1 MDELIAVAE
10 AERPASPLY
19 VRESQ
24 RSTEE
29 QRAAVVALHKAKWST
44 RRIARHVHMSPTTVT
59 AILAR
64 WRATGS
70 PGSGARSGRPRA
82 TDEETNVA
90 IVQSAADDP
99 FLTPC
104 RIKRQLELACSP
116 RTIDRRLID
125 AGLHG
130 RVARRKR
137 DHSEAELK
145 ARLSFAEGYR
155 DLDWSRV
162 MCADEK
168 YFYVHGYARQ
178 EWVRRP
184 AGEAFNPLYTAHK
197 LAHPEY
203 VVVWACISAH
213 GQGDIVFLDG
223 PLDGETYGKL
233 MRDYLPLAADKAF
246 TFGSGPWYFL
256 HDGPTVHR
264 GAAAT
269 KALFDAGATV
279 LDWPSYSPDLNVIE
293 NLWAHLAKK
302 VDEHRCS
309 DSEDLKRWIQHEWDE
324 LDKDYFT
331 TLFASYPK
339 RCQAVIDAR
348 GSHTKY

>member
-19 VRESQ
+19 VRETQ
-24 RSTEE
+24 RTSEE
-29 QRAAVVALHKAKWST
+29 QRFAVVTLHKSKWST
-44 RRIARHVHMSPTTVT
+44 RRIAKHVGMSPTTVT

-70 PGSGARSGRPRA
+70 PGSGGRSGRPRVTHA
-82 TDEETNVA
+82 ANDTD
-90 IVQSAADDP
+90 IVQTAADNP
-99 FLTPC
+99 LLTP
-104 RIKRQLELACSP
+104 RAVKRQLQLSCSP
-116 RTIDRRLID
+116 RTIDRRLIES
-125 AGLHG
+125 GLHG
-130 RVARRKR
+130 RIARRKR
-137 DHSEAELK
+137 DHEESELR

-155 DLDWSRV
+155 HLDWSRV

-168 YFYVHGYARQ
+168 YFYVHGCARQ
-178 EWVRRP
+178 QWVRRP
-184 AGEAFNPLYTAHK
+184 VGEAFNPLYTAHK

-223 PLDGETYGKL
+223 PLDSETYAKL
-233 MRDYLPLAADKAF
+233 MRDYLPLAADTAF

-256 HDGPTVHR
+256 HDNPNVHK

-279 LDWPSYSPDLNVIE
+279 LDFPPYSPDLNVIE
-293 NLWAHLAKK
+293 NLWAYLANK
-302 VDEHRCS
+302 VDQHRSS
-309 DSEDLKRWIQHEWDE
+309 DREELKRWIQHEWDE
-324 LDKDYFT
+324 LGKDYCP
-331 TLFASYPK
+331 SRP
-339 RCQAVIDAR
+339 R
-348 GSHTKY
+348 